1 MSYTYMETEQE
12 GQGRQGRQ
20 GRQGGEGH
28 SDIFSYASLPLSP
41 SLPITQSAMQSP
53 VLPASPAPGTLYP
66 YICPWPTRRRSV
78 KQCAPTVCPL
88 SCTHSLWQGCGVCVY
103 LFNDWA
109 GCRRWL
115 W

>member
-12 GQGRQGRQ
+12 GQGRQ

-53 VLPASPAPGTLYP
+53 VLPASPAPEGD
-66 YICPWPTRRRSV
+66 SV
-78 KQCAPTVCPL
+78 PIYL
-88 SCTHSLWQGCGVCVY
+88 SAHGRLAAT
-103 LFNDWA
+103 A
-109 GCRRWL
+109 
-115 W
+115 